1 MFGASEWPEA
11 GALLGAWNFIE
22 LNWKTLVFGQQG
34 FVSCVGN
41 LILAAAVSIR
51 EVMMGE
57 GNGVASVI
65 MLTFKKMPGPHA
77 DTAWAVVG

>member
-1 MFGASEWPEA
+1 MFCAPEWPEA

-34 FVSCVGN
+34 FVCN

-57 GNGVASVI
+57 GNRVASVI
-65 MLTFKKMPGPHA
+65 RYVDFFK
-77 DTAWAVVG
+77 DAWPPC

>member
-34 FVSCVGN
+34 FVCN
-41 LILAAAVSIR
+41 LILAAAVSMRAACILR
-51 EVMMGE
+51 ISSQAESE
-57 GNGVASVI
+57 S
-65 MLTFKKMPGPHA
+65 
-77 DTAWAVVG
+77 